1 MPKKTI
7 SMKRIVTYA
16 WLSFR
21 RNGWLSTAAIL
32 VMMLTLFVIGGLL
45 LVSVIANTVLDDL
58 ESKIDISVS
67 FKLGTPEEAILAI
80 RRELEALSAVRE
92 VNYVSP
98 EEALAE
104 FRERHKDDPAILASL
119 EELGDEN
126 PLPATLAIRAWDSSR
141 FNEIAKFFEDRQFPA
156 VEKVNYFENRKV
168 IDRLSSIVRGVRT
181 LGIAGVLILGF
192 VAVLVAFNTVRLAI
206 YAAREEI
213 NIMKLVGA
221 TNWYIRGPFMIEG
234 LLHGGI
240 AALATALLFLPL
252 VWLASTKISVLLPQI
267 NIFEY
272 FWQNFLQFSAILLAI
287 GILLGVGSSLLAIRR
302 YLKI

>member
-1 MPKKTI
+1 MPKRVTF
-7 SMKRIVTYA
+7 KRILTNA

-21 RNGWLSTAAIL
+21 RNGWLSTATIL

-45 LVSVIANTVLDDL
+45 LVSVVANTVLDDL
-58 ESKIDISVS
+58 EQKIDISMS
-67 FKLGTPEEAILAI
+67 FRKATPEATILAV
-80 RRELEALSAVRE
+80 RREIEALATVRE

-98 EEALAE
+98 GEALADFKE
-104 FRERHKDDPAILASL
+104 KHANDPTVLASL

-126 PLPATLAIRAWDSSR
+126 PLPATLNIKAKNPAD
-141 FNEIAKFFEDRQFPA
+141 FADIAKFLDNKSFPG
-156 VEKVNYFENRKV
+156 VEKINYFENQKV
-168 IDRLSSIVRGVRT
+168 IERLSSVVRGVRS
-181 LGIAGVLILGF
+181 LGIAAVLVLGF

-206 YAAREEI
+206 YTAREEI

-240 AALATALLFLPL
+240 AAVATALLFFP
-252 VWLASTKISVLLPQI
+252 VIWIASAKVLLFLPSV
-267 NIFEY
+267 NLLGYFTSNFFE
-272 FWQNFLQFSAILLAI
+272 FLLILLVIGAI
-287 GILLGVGSSLLAIRR
+287 LGVGSSMIAIRR

>member
-1 MPKKTI
+1 MPKRVTF
-7 SMKRIVTYA
+7 KRVLVNA

-21 RNGWLSTAAIL
+21 RNGWLSTATIL

-45 LVSVIANTVLDDL
+45 LVSVVANTILNDL
-58 ESKIDISVS
+58 ENKIDISMS
-67 FKLGTPEEAILAI
+67 FRKATQEATILAVK
-80 RRELEALSAVRE
+80 REVEALAAVRE

-98 EEALAE
+98 EEALAD
-104 FRERHKDDPAILASL
+104 FREKHANDPTVLASL

-126 PLPATLAIRAWDSSR
+126 PLPATLNIKAKNPND
-141 FNEIAKFFEDRQFPA
+141 FGDIAKFLDGKNFPG
-156 VEKVNYFENRKV
+156 VEKINYFENQKV
-168 IDRLSSIVRGVRT
+168 IERLSAIVRGVRG
-181 LGIAGVLILGF
+181 LGIVAVLVLGF

-206 YAAREEI
+206 YTSREEI

-240 AALATALLFLPL
+240 AAVATALLFFPII
-252 VWLASTKISVLLPQI
+252 WMASAKVLLFLPSV
-267 NIFEY
+267 NLLGYFTANFFE
-272 FWQNFLQFSAILLAI
+272 FLLILLVI
-287 GILLGVGSSLLAIRR
+287 GSILGVGSSMIAIRR